1 MNIEKGGRRMI
12 WWVGAGILYIIVLA
26 AICLFFEGAK
36 EPPDKI
42 RVGQEYN

>member
-1 MNIEKGGRRMI
+1 MI

-26 AICLFFEGAK
+26 GICLFFEGAK

-42 RVGQEYN
+42 NVNG